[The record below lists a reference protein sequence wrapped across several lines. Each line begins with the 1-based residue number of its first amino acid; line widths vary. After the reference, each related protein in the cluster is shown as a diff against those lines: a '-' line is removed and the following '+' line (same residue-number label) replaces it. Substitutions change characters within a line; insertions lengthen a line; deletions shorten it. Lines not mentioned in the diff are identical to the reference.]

1 MAISYS
7 ALRQRPPK
15 AFTYDPE
22 RIKASAEIRMAFYDS
37 LPPEWRAF
45 VHEFGL
51 SVAKNRM
58 KDCRTVEEAR
68 RYMAR
73 LWAAYDAE
81 LRAEEWGL

>member
-1 MAISYS
+1 MAISYF

-22 RIKASAEIRMAFYDS
+22 RIKALAETKMAFCDS
-37 LPPEWRAF
+37 LSPEWRAF

-51 SVAKNRM
+51 VAAKKRM

-73 LWAAYDAE
+73 LSASYDAE